1 MAASNFSELCCQWRT
16 IARTA
21 ASSSAEPSFDG
32 PACTDATLTNA
43 TNPKIVSL
51 MAVEYRRS
59 ARLPQPAAQAGRP
72 QGNEFQTALIGVFPV
87 MSYSSCRVPHLS
99 VFFSVSH
106 DRVGAAS
113 FGRVALPFAGV
124 TTQKVTHP
132 SRSLC
137 ALTLVAWTQAGEE
150 E

>member
-1 MAASNFSELCCQWRT
+1 MAASNFSQLCCQWRT

-59 ARLPQPAAQAGRP
+59 ARLPQPAAQPAAQAAAQAGRP
-72 QGNEFQTALIGVFPV
+72 QGNEFQTALMGAFPV

-99 VFFSVSH
+99 VFSV
-106 DRVGAAS
+106 
-113 FGRVALPFAGV
+113 P
-124 TTQKVTHP
+124 
-132 SRSLC
+132 
-137 ALTLVAWTQAGEE
+137 
-150 E
+150 